1 MRRILVVAILLCGV
15 AAAQAGGLDIYFVRH
30 AETMANASGV
40 NTSGNSNMFSEKGNE
55 QVGALT
61 RELNAMRFDAILV
74 SPAERAINTI
84 LPYLKES
91 GQKGIIW
98 PELTECCWQ
107 KNRDTQVAG
116 RLVTSSALRLNNE
129 QVTYF
134 SFRDSDSTL
143 SYANNSYAD
152 GVAQVRHAEELLKQ
166 HYFGSGKTILIVAHY
181 HSGQVLMADLLGT
194 TRDKLPNLENGKLAH
209 LRQGDDSRFTLIS
222 INGEEFA
229 PDMTDN
235 AP

>member
-1 MRRILVVAILLCGV
+1 MRRILLIAFLLCGV

-55 QVGALT
+55 QIGALT
-61 RELNAMRFDAILV
+61 RELKPMRFDVILV
-74 SPAERAINTI
+74 SPAERAMNTI

-91 GQKGIIW
+91 GQKGIVW

-107 KNRDTQVAG
+107 KNRDNGAAG
-116 RLVTSSALRLNNE
+116 RLVTSAALRLNNE
-129 QVTYF
+129 QQAYF
-134 SFRDSDSTL
+134 AFRDADSTL

-166 HYFGSGKTILIVAHY
+166 RYYGSDKTILIVAHY

-194 TRDKLPNLENGKLAH
+194 TRDKVPNLENGKLAH
-209 LRQGDDSRFTLIS
+209 LHQGDDSRFTLLS
-222 INGEEFA
+222 INGEEVA
-229 PDMTDN
+229 PDTSDN
-235 AP
+235 AD